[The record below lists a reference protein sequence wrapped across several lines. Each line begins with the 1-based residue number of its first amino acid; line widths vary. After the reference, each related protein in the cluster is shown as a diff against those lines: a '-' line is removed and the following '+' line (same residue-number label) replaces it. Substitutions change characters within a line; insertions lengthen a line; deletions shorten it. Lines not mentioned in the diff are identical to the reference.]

1 MKIRMMLAVVVASS
15 VLTGCGFYN
24 KPVQLQENVEKAKAE
39 MISAGQKRL
48 DLVDNAVNVVKGYAA
63 HEKGTLT
70 EVTELR
76 SKVGS
81 INVNAG
87 TAEGKEQIEAYIQNQ
102 SKMTGALNKL
112 MMVSENY
119 PNLKADQ
126 SFLQLQRD
134 LKRAD
139 RDMQEARDDY
149 IASITRYNKQIKVFP
164 NNLFAG
170 MFGFEPLPQ
179 FHVTDEQSVK
189 VAPKVQF

>member
-1 MKIRMMLAVVVASS
+1 MKKLLAVAVVSS
-15 VLTGCGFYN
+15 VMMTGCGFYN

-39 MISAGQKRL
+39 MVSAGQKRL
-48 DLVDNAVNVVKGYAA
+48 DLVDNAVNVVKGYAG

-70 EVTELR
+70 EVTALR

-81 INVNAG
+81 ININAG
-87 TAEGKEQIEAYIQNQ
+87 TKEGKEQIEAYIQNQ
-102 SKMTGALNKL
+102 SQMTGALNKL

-139 RDMQEARDDY
+139 RDMQEARDAY

-179 FHVTDEQSVK
+179 FHVTNENSVK

>member
-1 MKIRMMLAVVVASS
+1 MKKILAIAAIAFTM
-15 VLTGCGFYN
+15 TGCGFYN
-24 KPVQLQENVEKAKAE
+24 KPVQLTENVEKAKAE

-48 DLVDNAVNVVKGYAA
+48 DLVDNAVSVVKNYAA

-81 INVNAG
+81 VNIN
-87 TAEGKEQIEAYIQNQ
+87 TATKEGKAEMEAYIQNQ
-102 SKMTGALNKL
+102 AKMTGALNKL

-139 RDMQEARDDY
+139 RDMQEKRDAY
-149 IASITRYNKQIKVFP
+149 IDSIARYNKNIKVFP
-164 NNLFAG
+164 NNIFAG
-170 MFGFEPLPQ
+170 MFGFEPMDQ
-179 FHVTDEQSVK
+179 FHVTKEDVNS
-189 VAPKVQF
+189 APKVKF

>member
-1 MKIRMMLAVVVASS
+1 MKRLIVIGAAVLS
-15 VLTGCGFYN
+15 LTGCGFYN

-39 MISAGQKRL
+39 MLSAGQKRL
-48 DLVDNAVNVVKGYAA
+48 DLVDNAVAVVKGYAG

-70 EVTELR
+70 EVTALR
-76 SKVGS
+76 SKMGS
-81 INVNAG
+81 VNVNAS
-87 TAEGKEQIEAYIQNQ
+87 TAEGKEQLEAYIQNQ

-139 RDMQEARDDY
+139 RDMQEARDAY

-164 NNLFAG
+164 NNIFAG

-179 FHVTDEQSVK
+179 FHATDEGSVK
-189 VAPKVQF
+189 TAPKVQF